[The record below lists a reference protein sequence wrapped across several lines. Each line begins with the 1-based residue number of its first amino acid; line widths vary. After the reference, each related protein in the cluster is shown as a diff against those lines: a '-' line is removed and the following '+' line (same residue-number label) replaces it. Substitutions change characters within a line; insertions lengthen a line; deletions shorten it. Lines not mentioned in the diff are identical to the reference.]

1 MAPHA
6 EEAGPEPY
14 PGLTPQ
20 QSEVLRFERRSWSRS
35 GAKDAAIAGELGLSS
50 TRYLQVLNEL
60 LDCPAALAA
69 EPMLVSRLRRL
80 REVRRSTATPGDER
94 R

>member
-1 MAPHA
+1 MSADA
-6 EEAGPEPY
+6 EGTGAEH

-20 QSEVLRFERRSWSRS
+20 QSEVLRFERRSWRRA
-35 GAKDAAIAGELGLSS
+35 GAKDAAIAAELGLSS

-60 LDCPAALAA
+60 LDSPAALAA

-80 REVRRSTATPGDER
+80 RESRHGTDVSGEER
-94 R
+94 G